1 MGAVFKRYKRGKAQ
15 LKSSKRRMSHKH
27 APESLFAN
35 DEQLK
40 GQKEAL
46 SKYLQLP
53 DDATV
58 ERAVAALEEK
68 QGADVHV
75 VTKGEA
81 LEAALKAIP
90 EGASISSAGSLSLI
104 QIGFSEWAKTQ
115 TKYRDF
121 KAESL
126 AKYGTPEGEDLRRM
140 GLAADVF
147 FSSVT
152 AISEEGELYAV
163 DLTGTRTGG
172 FITAKHLVV
181 VAGTQKIVKNHQ
193 EVLDR
198 TEKFCLTMESARV
211 WDEYKIPGSA
221 INYIVSLKGKNPM
234 SPN

>member
-1 MGAVFKRYKRGKAQ
+1 
-15 LKSSKRRMSHKH
+15 
-27 APESLFAN
+27 
-35 DEQLK
+35 
-40 GQKEAL
+40 
-46 SKYLQLP
+46 
-53 DDATV
+53 
-58 ERAVAALEEK
+58 
-68 QGADVHV
+68 
-75 VTKGEA
+75 
-81 LEAALKAIP
+81 
-90 EGASISSAGSLSLI
+90 
-104 QIGFSEWAKTQ
+104 
-115 TKYRDF
+115 
-121 KAESL
+121 
-126 AKYGTPEGEDLRRM
+126 M

-211 WDEYKIPGSA
+211 RDEYKIPGSA

-234 SPN
+234 SPNPRITVILVKEAIGY